1 MGRMS
6 ELSILL
12 NDLADCG
19 RKLTE
24 TAQAIRDFY
33 SETAGKS
40 SEPEPAQ
47 EHPDPPEPK
56 KESEPEKTYTKEDV
70 RAILA
75 AKANE
80 AEGKFKTQV
89 RAIVK
94 KYGSGG
100 SLTNINPE
108 DYPAVVKETE
118 ELTDA

>member
-6 ELSILL
+6 ELSMLL
-12 NDLADCG
+12 DDLADCG

-33 SETAGKS
+33 SETAGKPT
-40 SEPEPAQ
+40 EPEPVL
-47 EHPDPPEPK
+47 EHPELSEPK
-56 KESEPEKTYTKEDV
+56 KESEPAKTYTKEDV

-100 SLTNINPE
+100 SLTNIDPK

-118 ELTDA
+118 GLTDA